1 MRHPEVAIDEN
12 ERLLALAEYQVDPA
26 EGLQSLQP
34 IVDMAARLFNCAG
47 AGVNMVGR
55 NNVTHAASFGICPSR
70 LARETSFCGHAI
82 NQDGIMLVPDAAKDE
97 RFHDNPLVMAG
108 MLRFYAGIA
117 LRSPS
122 GHALGA
128 LCLLDP
134 APRANGAFDAQDRE
148 RLLQLAEMVSDR
160 LELRR
165 IAISAS
171 EGSGLLLPANRAT
184 TPSAILSCDER
195 GFLTACNPEA
205 ALMFGWSQ
213 EDMIGAPFDHLL
225 TEEHRSITRA
235 GMRRALQGSMPEADT
250 TMLVARRKDGSQ
262 FPVELHWSHWQEGDQ
277 TAFGIIVRDLSHAST
292 DRATLNRLVH
302 YDNTTGLPDRSL
314 LFRYID
320 EALGQGEDLSM
331 IITDL
336 SGMSDVN
343 NTLGHALGDQVLR
356 QVGER
361 IRASAPEAALV
372 ARKTGNKFAAVLN
385 TRDPIALG
393 HIARAINAALAEPF
407 AIAGQEILIGSYC
420 GMAVAPE
427 RLSNSQNT
435 PDREFSCN
443 DAPDREFTSDE
454 LVGDA
459 ELALHQAYGLG
470 RGHVS
475 LFMPQMRAQ
484 AVTRRQFQME
494 LRHAF
499 LNGQFALFYQ
509 PQIDM
514 ADERVTSA
522 EALIRWHHPV
532 RGLLPPGAFLDALEA
547 GSLAG
552 EVGNWVLDT
561 ACAQAAKWRH
571 QQPDFGISVNLSA
584 AQFKQGNLP
593 AVVAGALLRHDL
605 PADALELE
613 ITENIILNDQSDILE
628 QLRAIR
634 ATGVRLSF
642 DDFGTGFASLNL
654 LSSYPISAIK
664 IDKGFTRLGQAS
676 PRDQVVVEG
685 LIAIAAGLGLEV
697 IAEGIEDE
705 TTLRFLQQRHCHKGQ
720 GYYFGRPCSVDE
732 FARLHLSSPPRQ
744 ANG

>member
-1 MRHPEVAIDEN
+1 MRPPTVAMDEN
-12 ERLLALAEYQVDPA
+12 ERLLALAEYHVDRA
-26 EGLQSLQP
+26 EGMQSLQP

-47 AGVNMVGR
+47 SGVNMVGR
-55 NNVTHAASFGICPSR
+55 NNVTHAASFGICPTR

-97 RFHDNPLVMAG
+97 RFHDNPLVKAG
-108 MLRFYAGIA
+108 LLRFYAGIA

-134 APRANGAFDAQDRE
+134 KPRAADAFDAQDRE

-165 IAISAS
+165 IATSAS
-171 EGSGLLLPANRAT
+171 DGSGLLLPSSRVTA
-184 TPSAILSCDER
+184 PSAVLSCDQE

-225 TEEHRSITRA
+225 TEEHRRVTRA
-235 GMRRALQGSMPEADT
+235 GMRRALQGDMPEADT
-250 TMLVARRKDGSQ
+250 TMLIARRKDGSQ
-262 FPVELHWSHWQEGDQ
+262 FPVELHWSHWREGSQ
-277 TAFGIIVRDLSHAST
+277 IAFGIIVRDLSQAST
-292 DRATLNRLVH
+292 DRTALNRMVH
-302 YDNTTGLPDRSL
+302 YDNVTGLPDRSL
-314 LFRYID
+314 LFRHID
-320 EALGQGEDLSM
+320 ESLAQGKNLSL

-336 SGMSDVN
+336 SGMGDVN

-361 IRASAPEAALV
+361 IRACVPEAALV
-372 ARKTGNKFAAVLN
+372 ARKTGNKFATVLD
-385 TRDPIALG
+385 TRDPIVLG
-393 HIARAINAALAEPF
+393 QSARRINAALAEPF
-407 AIAGQEILIGSYC
+407 VLAGQEILIGSYC
-420 GMAVAPE
+420 GMAF
-427 RLSNSQNT
+427 T
-435 PDREFSCN
+435 PDREGASAQR
-443 DAPDREFTSDE
+443 DATSEE

-470 RGHVS
+470 RGHVC

-484 AVTRRQFQME
+484 AVSRRQFQME
-494 LRHAF
+494 LRHA
-499 LNGQFALFYQ
+499 LLDGQFALFYQ
-509 PQIDM
+509 PQVDLN
-514 ADERVTSA
+514 DVRVTSA
-522 EALIRWHHPV
+522 EALIRWYHPV
-532 RGLLPPGAFLDALEA
+532 RGLLPPGAFLEALEA

-561 ACAQAAKWRH
+561 ACAQAARWRRQH
-571 QQPDFGISVNLSA
+571 PGFGISVNLSA
-584 AQFKQGNLP
+584 AQFKQGDLP
-593 AVVAGALLRHDL
+593 AVVAAALQRHAL

-613 ITENIILNDQSDILE
+613 ITENIILNDQSDILD

-634 ATGVRLSF
+634 ASGVRLSF

-685 LIAIAAGLGLEV
+685 LIGIAAGLGLEG

-705 TTLRFLQQRHCHKGQ
+705 DTMRFLQQRQCHKGQ
-720 GYYFGRPCSVDE
+720 GYYFGRPCPADE
-732 FARLHLSSPPRQ
+732 FARLHLCPPARQ

>member
-1 MRHPEVAIDEN
+1 MRHPEVAMDEN

-34 IVDMAARLFNCAG
+34 IVDMAASLFNCAG

-82 NQDGIMLVPDAAKDE
+82 NQDGIMLVPDAAQDE

-134 APRANGAFDAQDRE
+134 KPRANGAFDAQDRE
-148 RLLQLAEMVSDR
+148 RLLQLAEMASDR

-165 IAISAS
+165 IAISS
-171 EGSGLLLPANRAT
+171 GEGSSLLLPANRINA
-184 TPSAILSCDER
+184 PSAILSCDER

-235 GMRRALQGSMPEADT
+235 GMRRAIQGDMPDADT

-262 FPVELHWSHWQEGDQ
+262 FPVELHWSHWQEGHQ

-314 LFRYID
+314 LFRHID
-320 EALGQGEDLSM
+320 EALGRGEDLSM

-361 IRASAPEAALV
+361 VRASAPEAALV
-372 ARKTGNKFAAVLN
+372 ARKTGNKFATVLN

-393 HIARAINAALAEPF
+393 QIARAINAALAEPF

-420 GMAVAPE
+420 GMAIAPE
-427 RLSNSQNT
+427 RST
-435 PDREFSCN
+435 PCKNGPE
-443 DAPDREFTSDE
+443 REFTSE
-454 LVGDA
+454 QLVGDA

-499 LNGQFALFYQ
+499 LDGQFALFYQ

-552 EVGNWVLDT
+552 DVGNWVLDT
-561 ACAQAAKWRH
+561 ACAQAAQWRR
-571 QQPDFGISVNLSA
+571 QSPDFGISVNLSA
-584 AQFKQGNLP
+584 AQFKPGNLP

-613 ITENIILNDQSDILE
+613 ITENIILNDQSAILD
-628 QLRAIR
+628 QLQTIR

-685 LIAIAAGLGLEV
+685 LINIATGLGLEV

-705 TTLRFLQQRHCHKGQ
+705 ATLRFLQQRHCHKGQ
-720 GYYFGRPCSVDE
+720 GYYFGRPCPAEE
-732 FARLHLSSPPRQ
+732 FVRLHLNPTPRQ
-744 ANG
+744 AKG